1 MQTYLLKAAALALA
15 SILTVTAGANAGGL
29 YDGDDNG
36 YSGNY
41 NRHNLDAYCDRNPH
55 HDRCSGYDEPRQYQS
70 RTYKKTYHD
79 GRCAAL
85 IRAAGKRNLVTA
97 FARNSA
103 RFAWRR
109 EVRAVHGSQYSNW
122 HKARNAYV
130 ECKYYGGF
138 KECVARAT
146 PCRY

>member
-1 MQTYLLKAAALALA
+1 MKMYMLKVVALTLA
-15 SILTVTAGANAGGL
+15 GILAVAAGARAGGL

-41 NRHNLDAYCDRNPH
+41 NRQNLDAYCDLYPEN
-55 HDRCSGYDEPRQYQS
+55 DSCGGYNEPQYK
-70 RTYKKTYHD
+70 KKTYKPYHN

-109 EVRAVHGSQYSNW
+109 EVRAVHGPQYANW
-122 HKARNAYV
+122 RNARNAYV
-130 ECKYYGGF
+130 ECARYGAL

>member
-1 MQTYLLKAAALALA
+1 MTLNLLKAGALALA
-15 SILTVTAGANAGGL
+15 GMIAVASNAQAGGL

-36 YSGNY
+36 FSGKY
-41 NRHNLDAYCDRNPH
+41 NRQSLDVYCDQNPYDDACNGYDKPAYRKKVHKKRH
-55 HDRCSGYDEPRQYQS
+55 HDNHCR
-70 RTYKKTYHD
+70 
-79 GRCAAL
+79 AL

-103 RFAWRR
+103 IFAWRR
-109 EVRAVHGSQYSNW
+109 EVRAVHGAQYMNW
-122 HKARNAYV
+122 NNARNAYI
-130 ECKYYGGF
+130 ECNRYGGL